1 MLNKSNK
8 NLLVK
13 ATIKNLMVAFIYT
26 AVFLSL
32 IFVLFHKEIKNVAT
46 TINLI
51 SIKTSNKILEDI
63 KFDFNNKTLTSY
75 PEYGTKYANLEIP
88 SLDIDLP
95 VFYGDT
101 LAILKNGI
109 GHSSGSYF
117 PGEGGRILYMGHNN
131 AGILRR
137 LSEIKNNAYE
147 RLLDKPEHIEIIGEI
162 NKKEYKIREY
172 IKNPIIIKINNDNI
186 LKEKDLQIKIL
197 AELKTFFEELG
208 EGYTFVGNE
217 YKIKYGSKDYYIDI
231 LLFNYNLI
239 LLLAMNIKLN
249 MLVKII
255 ILIFYYLTII

>member
-8 NLLVK
+8 NLLIK

-32 IFVLFHKEIKNVAT
+32 IFVLFHKEIKDIAT

-51 SIKTSNKILEDI
+51 SVKTSNKILENI
-63 KFDFNNKTLTSY
+63 KFNFDNNTLTSY

-137 LSEIKNNAYE
+137 LSEIKNNAS
-147 RLLDKPEHIEIIGEI
+147 
-162 NKKEYKIREY
+162 
-172 IKNPIIIKINNDNI
+172 IIIKTTYGTYTYQVYDTKIINY
-186 LKEKDLQIKIL
+186 KDLDEVPINRD
-197 AELKTFFEELG
+197 EEVLML
-208 EGYTFVGNE
+208 YTCHPATAIGHTTKRFVAYAKLTKNE
-217 YKIKYGSKDYYIDI
+217 Q
-231 LLFNYNLI
+231 
-239 LLLAMNIKLN
+239 
-249 MLVKII
+249 
-255 ILIFYYLTII
+255 